1 MTNVFQALRTP
12 HFLWLAFSW
21 LTSTSLALAQTT
33 GKPASALP
41 RLPDDPALAPYGL
54 YQNTAPGPIPAA
66 PTDTALPLVLH
77 KGNRIAF
84 VGNTL
89 LERAQDFGHLESALH
104 LGCPQD
110 ELVIRHLAWSAD
122 EVDLQPRPENFAS
135 LFQHLTHEKIDIII
149 AAFGFNESFGGLEKL
164 DSFKDR
170 LTKWVQSVKGSAFN
184 GKCSPQL
191 VLLSPT
197 ACENLPGIPAADLNN
212 ANIEAYTFAM
222 EEVCNAQNVAFI
234 DLFHFTS
241 GKTFP
246 DNPLTINGVHLTKF
260 GDALVSERVYR
271 GLFQSSP
278 PAPNE
283 ALREAVVDKNA
294 QYFRRYRPL
303 NSFYYTGG
311 RRKDYGYL
319 DFLPAMRNFDLL
331 TANRDRRIWDLA
343 QGKVS
348 TPSAIDDSNLPALE
362 AVSNARGANEWLDP
376 EQEKKA
382 FRVDNRFD
390 VNLFASEEQF
400 PDLAKPI
407 QMRWDN
413 KGRLW
418 VACSTTYPHVYPGGE
433 PSDKVIIL
441 EDTDHD
447 GKADKCTVWADHL
460 HIPLSFELTKRGIYV
475 SEQPYLTLIE
485 DTTGEGRANHRE
497 KILAGFGTE
506 DSHHALHD
514 LVWTPDGDLLM
525 RESIF
530 HHSQVETAYGPVRLQ
545 NSGWFQFTPF
555 SQRLT
560 TFGSYP
566 STNPWG
572 VTFDDWGNHVGSHP
586 IFANAFHATNPP
598 YPQQHPPAGKLPA
611 YSGTCGQEFI
621 DFPNWPSELQ
631 GCFIKARYKPTNK
644 IELHQW
650 IESDD
655 HFEEKFISDLLF
667 SENLSFIPVDLAFSP
682 RGELFL
688 CDWYNP
694 IKGHAQYSLRDPR
707 RDRTSGRIW
716 RITPK
721 GAPLPPAPVVAGAS
735 VEALLA
741 QLKRPEYRLRYLA
754 KRELRERG
762 AAEVA
767 AALDHWVS
775 GLDTKDPRYRHH
787 QVEALWMFRG
797 LGEARPNLLTELL
810 NCEEHHA
817 RAAAARMLRHWH
829 DQFVDGGASALA
841 KAAADPVGLV
851 RLEAVIS
858 ASYVGSRA
866 AFDAVMPVMHSPM
879 SDHLRYAV
887 VTAFGSEKLRHQWEQ
902 DAAMSLMVNAFLKK
916 STRSDKMLLDR
927 KPHNPEEIAFDAGK
941 DVATIEIATIPERM
955 LFTPNEFTVKRAQQV
970 KLVISNPDLMQH
982 NFLIV
987 QPGALEEVGVAA
999 NEMAKDPGGI
1009 LKNFIP
1015 PSDKILQATKLLDP
1029 NTGTVL
1035 RFTAPNEPGI
1045 YPFVCT
1051 FPGHWVIMN
1060 GKMIVQ

>member
-1 MTNVFQALRTP
+1 MPTPFSALRARYS
-12 HFLWLAFSW
+12 LWLTISW
-21 LTSTSLALAQTT
+21 LAGASFALAQ
-33 GKPASALP
+33 KPAKPATALP
-41 RLPDDPALAPYGL
+41 QIPDDPALAHFGI
-54 YQNTAPGPIPAA
+54 YQNTAPYPLPAT
-66 PTDTALPLVLH
+66 PEDTVLPLVLH

-84 VGNTL
+84 VGNML

-104 LGCPQD
+104 LSCPQD

-164 DSFKDR
+164 DSFKVR
-170 LTKWVQSVKGSAFN
+170 LTEWVQSVKGSAFN
-184 GKCSPQL
+184 GKTSPQL

-212 ANIEAYTFAM
+212 ANIEAYSFAM

-241 GKTFP
+241 GAQHQ
-246 DNPLTINGVHLTKF
+246 DNPLTINGVHLTKS
-260 GDALVSERVYR
+260 GDALVSERIYR
-271 GLFQSSP
+271 SLFQASP
-278 PAPNE
+278 PAANE
-283 ALREAVVDKNA
+283 ALREAVVDKNV

-331 TANRDRRIWDLA
+331 TANRERRIWDLA
-343 QGKVS
+343 QGKS
-348 TPSAIDDSNLPALE
+348 TPLSAVDDSNLPPLE
-362 AVSNARGANEWLDP
+362 TVSNARGANEWLDP

-390 VNLFASEEQF
+390 INLFASEEQF

-447 GKADKCTVWADHL
+447 GKADKCTVWADHV

-485 DTTGEGRANHRE
+485 DTTGEGRANYRE
-497 KILAGFGTE
+497 KLLAGFGTE

-514 LVWTPDGDLLM
+514 FVWTPDGDLLM

-545 NSGWFQFTPF
+545 NSGWFQFSPF

-572 VTFDDWGNHVGSHP
+572 VTFDDWGNHVASHP

-598 YPQQHPPAGKLPA
+598 YPQQHPAAGKLPS

-621 DFPNWPSELQ
+621 DFPNWPAELQ

-650 IESDD
+650 IEFDD

-721 GAPLPPAPVVAGAS
+721 GAPLPTAPVVVGAS
-735 VEALLA
+735 VDSLLA
-741 QLKRPEYRLRYLA
+741 QLKLPEYRLRYWA

-762 AAEVA
+762 SVEVT
-767 AALDHWVS
+767 AALDHWVAE
-775 GLDTKDPRYRHH
+775 LDAKDPRRRHH

-797 LGEARPNLLTELL
+797 LGEFRPELLTELL

-817 RAAAARMLRHWH
+817 RAAAARMLRHWY
-829 DQFVDGGASALA
+829 DKFEDGGAAALA

-879 SDHLRYAV
+879 SDHLRYAT
-887 VTAFGSEKLRHQWEQ
+887 VTAFGSEMLRSQWEQ
-902 DAAMSLMVNAFLKK
+902 DPAMSLMINAFLKK
-916 STRSDKMLLDR
+916 ATRPDKLLLDR
-927 KPHNPEEIAFDAGK
+927 KPHNAQEIAFDAAK
-941 DVATIEIATIPERM
+941 DIANIEIATIPERM
-955 LFTPNEFTVKRAQQV
+955 LFTPNEFTVKSGQPL
-970 KLVISNPDLMQH
+970 KLIISNPDLMQH

-1035 RFTAPNEPGI
+1035 RFNAPIEPGV